1 VIAHRLGEMEKRRVG
16 TRFMDREVTE
26 EDQAKPLIEGNGIF
40 ILFLANFVV
49 LKLNLSTKL
58 TRALMVLLIH

>member
-1 VIAHRLGEMEKRRVG
+1 MIAHRLGEMEKRRVG

-26 EDQAKPLIEGNGIF
+26 EDQAKPLIEGNGLF